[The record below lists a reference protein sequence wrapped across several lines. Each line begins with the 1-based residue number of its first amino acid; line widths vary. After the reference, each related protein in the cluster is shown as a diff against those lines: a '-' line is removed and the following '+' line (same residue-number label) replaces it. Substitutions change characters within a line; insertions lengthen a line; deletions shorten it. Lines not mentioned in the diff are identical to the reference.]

1 MITSSLT
8 GNVAMQKILILN
20 VDDNLSARY
29 AKTRVLQNAGFRVEE
44 AEDGGAALT
53 MVEQL
58 MPSLVLLDVKLP
70 DISGHEVCRRI
81 KANPVT
87 GNVLVLQISAA
98 LISDD
103 DSARGIESG
112 ADFYL
117 AAPFEP
123 RDLVSNV
130 RALLCTH

>member
-1 MITSSLT
+1 
-8 GNVAMQKILILN
+8 MQNILILN
-20 VDDNLSARY
+20 VDDNINARY
-29 AKTRVLQNAGFRVEE
+29 AKTRLLMNAGFRVEE

-53 MVEQL
+53 MVSEL
-58 MPSLVLLDVKLP
+58 MPALVLLDVKLP

-87 GNVLVLQISAA
+87 GDVLVMQVSAA
-98 LISDD
+98 LISHEDTL
-103 DSARGIESG
+103 RGAANG

-123 RDLVSNV
+123 NDLVNNV
-130 RALLCTH
+130 RALLGAH